1 MYGQVFDAIGGNP
14 VAGTGNCADLPACAP
29 DGTCPTGPCVNG
41 TCPCSIASPAVQLR
55 NAQTGANR
63 IRIEAED
70 GTVLA
75 DATGARDFYPDAVTP
90 TMLAFRMPF
99 DCFAPLTLEV
109 SKGDPSGNR
118 SFAFIPLC
126 DPKGCA
132 DQSAG
137 TPCDDG
143 DACTLDDRCDG
154 NGSCGGGAPLVC
166 DGPCLACDPL
176 AGCVPKPVSA
186 GCDDGDACTTGDH
199 CGDGNVCVSGQAV
212 VCGGQ
217 CLTGACDPLVGCL
230 PKPADTPCTDGNAC
244 TVGDHC
250 SGEGNDCLPGAP
262 RACSGQCLTGTC
274 DPQRGCEPQPAGTVC
289 RPAAGPCDVAET
301 CTGATAECPA
311 DGFEP
316 ATASCND
323 NDACTEG
330 DHCSGAADV
339 CVAGAPS
346 VCDGPCL
353 TGICDP
359 QAGCRP
365 KEGVKALTC
374 RVDECGRV
382 RLHRSLRKLA
392 VLMDQAVDAGRPPK
406 ARRIRRFAEL
416 LARCGV
422 SVPTPP
428 PLH

>member
-1 MYGQVFDAIGGNP
+1 MYGEVFDAIAGNP

-55 NAQTGANR
+55 NAQSGANR

-99 DCFAPLTLEV
+99 DCFAPLTLEI

-132 DQSAG
+132 EQPAG
-137 TPCDDG
+137 APCDDG

-154 NGSCGGGAPLVC
+154 NGSCVGGAPLVC
-166 DGPCLACDPL
+166 DGACLACDPM

-199 CGDGNVCVSGQAV
+199 CGGDGNVCVSGQAA
-212 VCGGQ
+212 VCGG
-217 CLTGACDPLVGCL
+217 P
-230 PKPADTPCTDGNAC
+230 
-244 TVGDHC
+244 
-250 SGEGNDCLPGAP
+250 
-262 RACSGQCLTGTC
+262 CLTGTC
-274 DPQRGCEPQPAGTVC
+274 DPRRGCEPQPAGTAC

-301 CTGATAECPA
+301 CTGTTADCPA
-311 DGFEP
+311 DGFKP
-316 ATASCND
+316 ATASCDD
-323 NDACTEG
+323 NDACTAG
-330 DHCSGAADV
+330 DHCSGTADV

-374 RVDECGRV
+374 RVDECRRV
-382 RLHRSLRKLA
+382 RLHRSLRRLA
-392 VLMDQAVDAGRPPK
+392 VLIDQAVDAGKPPK

-428 PLH
+428 ALH